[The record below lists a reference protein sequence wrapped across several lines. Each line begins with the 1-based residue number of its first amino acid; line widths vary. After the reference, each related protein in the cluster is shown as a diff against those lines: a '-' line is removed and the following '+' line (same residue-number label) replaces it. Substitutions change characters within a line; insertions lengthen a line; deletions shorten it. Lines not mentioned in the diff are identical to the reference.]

1 MLRSRL
7 GVLSLLPF
15 AEVGQADEFRLA
27 DARPV
32 RQGVMQGLARRDD
45 RPHEMQRQDQE
56 KKRRRAPVAAD
67 AMTPPTG

>member
-1 MLRSRL
+1 
-7 GVLSLLPF
+7 
-15 AEVGQADEFRLA
+15 
-27 DARPV
+27 
-32 RQGVMQGLARRDD
+32 MQGLARRDD